1 MISHSLTPQFWF
13 QQFPPVPPEQHS
25 GGSLPSL
32 KKGGFLGPATW
43 PADDAGKWRTP
54 AFADDIGGK
63 PRGDFHVTSYE
74 FDNHWRYALM
84 NLKIM
89 EWNCRNLFD
98 ISWQTW
104 KFINFPCLYSS
115 FVDVLWQ
122 RFRLQTPQ
130 KKERFR
136 TTTQAQHDPSC
147 QSAKFP
153 WGSPDCRKLAGIFI
167 IYKTWRATAMRKNGK
182 HQRCESAWSFS

>member
-1 MISHSLTPQFWF
+1 M
-13 QQFPPVPPEQHS
+13 PVDGAPC
-25 GGSLPSL
+25 L
-32 KKGGFLGPATW
+32 
-43 PADDAGKWRTP
+43 WRWHWRE
-54 AFADDIGGK
+54 AS
-63 PRGDFHVTSYE
+63 GDFHVTK
-74 FDNHWRYALM
+74 NLKTWRYSLWILTIIEDMPLFNLKIFPM

-89 EWNCRNLFD
+89 EWNCGKLFD
-98 ISWQTW
+98 ISWHTW
-104 KFINFPCLYSS
+104 KFIKFPCVYSS
-115 FVDVLWQ
+115 FVDFLWQ
-122 RFRLQTPQ
+122 RFRLQTPP

-136 TTTQAQHDPSC
+136 TTTQTQHDPSC